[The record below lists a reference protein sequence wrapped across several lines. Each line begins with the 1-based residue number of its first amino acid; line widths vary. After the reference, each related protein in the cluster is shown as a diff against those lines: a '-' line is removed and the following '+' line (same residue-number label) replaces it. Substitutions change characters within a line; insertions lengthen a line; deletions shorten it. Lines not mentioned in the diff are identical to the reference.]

1 VNLVKAVFT
10 VSGMTLASRVTG
22 LARESIKA
30 AVFGAGPAMDA
41 FEAAFRL
48 PNMLRRLFAEGA
60 LAQAFV
66 PVLARVRREDG
77 AGATRDLASKVASLA
92 AVVLLVVTV
101 LGVLAAPWLVYLLA
115 GAFVREPDKAL
126 LTADLIRIV
135 FPYLLFISLTSIAG
149 GVLNVHR
156 RFAVPAFTPVL
167 LNLAMIGAA
176 IFLAPHV
183 NPPILA
189 LAWGVLAGGVL
200 QLAFQLPALARIGML
215 PRFTTHWRDPG
226 VKRVLA
232 AMAPAIL
239 GVSAAQVSI
248 LVNTQFAAWLGDGR
262 IAWISYADR
271 LMEFPTALLGVAL
284 GTVLLPTL
292 ARHAGEGGE
301 ARYSGLVDWGLRLAV
316 LLALPA
322 AVALAILALPLVSTL
337 YQYGRFGAADALAT
351 RTALIGYGIG
361 LPGLVAIKIL
371 APAFYAR
378 GDLATPVRIAAATVA
393 LALTL
398 AFILMW
404 VLGHAGLTVA
414 TSVGALFNA
423 TALLVLLRRR
433 GGYAPRPGW
442 PRFLVRIALATALMA
457 AVLVLVVGADA
468 WWLKAGLV
476 ERLLRLAGVIAAG
489 AAIYFAALAL
499 MGLRPRDFA
508 RRDAIPE
515 PAPADDA

>member
-1 VNLVKAVFT
+1 
-10 VSGMTLASRVTG
+10 
-22 LARESIKA
+22 
-30 AVFGAGPAMDA
+30 
-41 FEAAFRL
+41 
-48 PNMLRRLFAEGA
+48 
-60 LAQAFV
+60 
-66 PVLARVRREDG
+66 
-77 AGATRDLASKVASLA
+77 
-92 AVVLLVVTV
+92 
-101 LGVLAAPWLVYLLA
+101 
-115 GAFVREPDKAL
+115 
-126 LTADLIRIV
+126 
-135 FPYLLFISLTSIAG
+135 
-149 GVLNVHR
+149 
-156 RFAVPAFTPVL
+156 
-167 LNLAMIGAA
+167 
-176 IFLAPHV
+176 
-183 NPPILA
+183 
-189 LAWGVLAGGVL
+189 VL

-292 ARHAGEGGE
+292 ARHAGPGGE
-301 ARYSGLVDWGLRLAV
+301 ERYSGLVDWGLRLAV

-322 AVALAILALPLVSTL
+322 AVALAVLALPLVSTL

-378 GDLATPVRIAAATVA
+378 GDLATPVRLAAATVA

-433 GGYAPRPGW
+433 GGYEPRPGW
-442 PRFLVRIALATALMA
+442 FGFLVRVALATALMA
-457 AVLVLVVGADA
+457 VVLVLVVGADG

-476 ERLLRLAGVIAAG
+476 ERLLRLAGVVAAG

-499 MGLRPRDFA
+499 MGFRPRDFA

-515 PAPADDA
+515 PAPETDPGDGA